1 MRGIRLPQLPKAI
14 SLLLIAVLS
23 CALAACNGG
32 GGGGAP
38 TEKSPLP
45 DPAKIVALNDF
56 DTGALTITGSAGAVA
71 PFALVSV
78 ADPNG
83 LTLTDSANSV
93 GAFLIDTM
101 PGAFIKTV
109 GITLAVTQIAPG
121 KTPSDPAVVTIVS
134 SMS

>member
-1 MRGIRLPQLPKAI
+1 MQNTAPRLRQALA
-14 SLLLIAVLS
+14 LLSIIACAL
-23 CALAACNGG
+23 ALAACNGG

-56 DTGALTITGSAGAVA
+56 DTGALTITGDAGAVA

-93 GAFLIDTM
+93 GAFLIDAA
-101 PGAFIKTV
+101 PGAFVKTV

-121 KTPSDPAVVTIVS
+121 KTQSDPAVVTIVS